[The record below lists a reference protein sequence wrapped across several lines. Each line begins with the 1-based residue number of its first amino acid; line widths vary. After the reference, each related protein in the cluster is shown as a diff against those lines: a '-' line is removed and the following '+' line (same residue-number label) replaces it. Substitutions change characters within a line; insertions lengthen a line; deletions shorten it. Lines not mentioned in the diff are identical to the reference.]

1 PDGTM
6 IQGVILASDETHLTN
21 FSGSKVF
28 HAVYMT
34 LGNIH
39 GDIRWQPDSG
49 AWLLLAILPTSSFTQ
64 TVLTYTSPQSHDKL
78 TKNEAATLPGI
89 LKHQLFHACMKII
102 TAPLHPSQHPHPVL
116 GPDRNVR
123 MCRSNA

>member
-1 PDGTM
+1 MFQYQGLAPEGTM

-39 GDIRWQPDSG
+39 GD
-49 AWLLLAILPTSSFTQ
+49 
-64 TVLTYTSPQSHDKL
+64 V
-78 TKNEAATLPGI
+78 
-89 LKHQLFHACMKII
+89 
-102 TAPLHPSQHPHPVL
+102 
-116 GPDRNVR
+116 
-123 MCRSNA
+123 